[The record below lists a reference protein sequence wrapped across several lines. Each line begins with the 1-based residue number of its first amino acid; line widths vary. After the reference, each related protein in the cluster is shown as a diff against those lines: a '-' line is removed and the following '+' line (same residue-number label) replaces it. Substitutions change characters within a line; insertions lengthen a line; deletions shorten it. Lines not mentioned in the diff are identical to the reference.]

1 MLTVYGADLLR
12 AHAHEEA
19 CPTCDRI
26 AIAVMEDVP
35 RVLFVSPAYAVLRSA
50 FFASLRE
57 LQLVGGQKFDAFLAM
72 SPFERAASLF
82 S

>member
-1 MLTVYGADLLR
+1 MLTVYGADHLR

-57 LQLVGGQKFDAFLAM
+57 LVGGRKFDAFLAM